1 MLGLLYPNRRKGISS
16 SRPPLRLS
24 LLTSCMKRHYP
35 LLLPPR
41 VKVVTSPIKK
51 KKKNNGED
59 APPPS
64 LHLDRF
70 SEKEIVTAI
79 NRVYEDGARARKLS
93 YLLGLLDR

>member
-1 MLGLLYPNRRKGISS
+1 MLGLLYPHRRKANSFSS
-16 SRPPLRLS
+16 SRPALRLS
-24 LLTSCMKRHYP
+24 LLPGCMKRHS

-51 KKKNNGED
+51 KNKTDED
-59 APPPS
+59 TLPPS
-64 LHLDRF
+64 LRLDSF
-70 SEKEIVTAI
+70 TQKEIETAI